1 MSSKTKCQI
10 LRIWNYEKQK
20 QPSKVFCNER
30 FFFFSIWVSFHESQ
44 DCREG
49 GGHFVI
55 SSLSLPPAL
64 QKLRHQPGDYCR
76 QITSADRQQPDSN
89 REPLVSE
96 RKSLT
101 TKLPT
106 QKLFLEIRKIHRK
119 TPGSESLFNEVV
131 ALRPVTLLK
140 RRLWHRC
147 FPVNFSKFLRTS
159 LGDCF
164 QKEKYYACFSSLL
177 FFVTL
182 ILTFS
187 MNY

>member
-1 MSSKTKCQI
+1 MKDKSSHRKCSVTKGF
-10 LRIWNYEKQK
+10 
-20 QPSKVFCNER
+20 V
-30 FFFFSIWVSFHESQ
+30 FFSIWVSFHESQ
-44 DCREG
+44 DCREW

-55 SSLSLPPAL
+55 SSPSLPPAL
-64 QKLRHQPGDYCR
+64 QTLRHQPGDYCK
-76 QITSADRQQPDSN
+76 QLTSADTQQPDSN

-101 TKLPT
+101 TKLRA
-106 QKLFLEIRKIHRK
+106 QKLFSEIQKIHRK
-119 TPGSESLFNEVV
+119 TPGSESLFNKVA

-140 RRLWHRC
+140 RRLCHGC
-147 FPVNFSKFLRTS
+147 FPVNLWKFLRTP

-164 QKEKYYACFSSLL
+164 QKKKDYACFSSLL